1 MDIKAYGDIVACL
14 PQSRTLFSYGRDKF
28 APMLL
33 GYLLNSGWDTS
44 SIRQSQFKRLCERP
58 PVKAL
63 LAAQGRMELTAKQM
77 AFAQINDE
85 KTWRLSVSRWGDP
98 KGFKWNQTSRR
109 GCSLV
114 LQLNFSNEHDVHF
127 RRLFPFATWPLFNNE
142 GHPVSKTANTLAWA
156 RIDLDLDRNEALIE
170 EIQSDWVRRVNSA
183 VERPQSFL
191 KRCARRPHEAQNLPT
206 PEAFK
211 ATALKYRDDFL
222 PKFFAEWQEVIMAA
236 CLFFIFEELGLS
248 RVYMHEF
255 ETGNRIKRLAGDW
268 CLPPRSIYTDLP
280 RKFCFAN
287 VDHGPDFLGAR
298 IQQIQKASKPKAIKF
313 WKLNLKDIPSFH

>member
-14 PQSRTLFSYGRDKF
+14 PQGRTLFSYGRDKF

-33 GYLLNSGWDTS
+33 GYLLNSGWDTN

-63 LAAQGRMELTAKQM
+63 LAAQGRMDLTLAQM

-85 KTWRLSVSRWGDP
+85 KIWRLSLSRWGNS
-98 KGFKWNQTSRR
+98 KNFRWNQNSRR

-127 RRLFPFATWPLFNNE
+127 RRLFPFAKWPLFNFDC
-142 GHPVSKTANTLAWA
+142 HPVSKTANTLAWA

-183 VERPQSFL
+183 VEQPQLFL
-191 KRCARRPHEAQNLPT
+191 KRYQRHLSEPQSLPA
-206 PEAFK
+206 PDAFK
-211 ATALKYRDDFL
+211 AAVQKYRDDIL
-222 PKFFAEWQEVIMAA
+222 PKFAKDWQEITMAA
-236 CLFFIFEELGLS
+236 CLFFTFEELGLS
-248 RVYMHEF
+248 RVYMHEC
-255 ETGNRIKRLAGDW
+255 ETGNRLKGLEGDW
-268 CLPPRSIYTDLP
+268 
-280 RKFCFAN
+280 
-287 VDHGPDFLGAR
+287 
-298 IQQIQKASKPKAIKF
+298 
-313 WKLNLKDIPSFH
+313 SFHHDQSIQNCHENSAFQMSITAPNFLMHVFKNFKRALDPSP

>member
-14 PQSRTLFSYGRDKF
+14 PQGRTLFSYGRDKF

-33 GYLLNSGWDTS
+33 GYLLNSGWDTN

-63 LAAQGRMELTAKQM
+63 LAAQGRMELTSAQM
-77 AFAQINDE
+77 AFAKINNE
-85 KTWRLSVSRWGDP
+85 KTWRLSLSRWGNS
-98 KGFKWNQTSRR
+98 KNFRWNQNSRR

-127 RRLFPFATWPLFNNE
+127 RRLFPFAKWPLFNFDC
-142 GHPVSKTANTLAWA
+142 HPVSETANTLAWA

-170 EIQSDWVRRVNSA
+170 EIQSDWVRQVNRA
-183 VERPQSFL
+183 VEQPQLFL
-191 KRCARRPHEAQNLPT
+191 KRYRRHLSEQNSLPA

-211 ATALKYRDDFL
+211 ATVQKYRDEFL
-222 PKFFAEWQEVIMAA
+222 PKFAKDWQEITMAA

-248 RVYMHEF
+248 RVYLHEF
-255 ETGNRIKRLAGDW
+255 ETGNRLKGLAGDW
-268 CLPPRSIYTDLP
+268 SLPPRSIYTELP
-280 RKFCFAN
+280 RKFCFSD
-287 VDHGPDFLGAR
+287 VDHGPEFLGAR
-298 IQQIQKASKPKAIKF
+298 IQKFQKGARPKPIKF
-313 WKLNLKDIPSFH
+313 WKLSLKEAPTCH